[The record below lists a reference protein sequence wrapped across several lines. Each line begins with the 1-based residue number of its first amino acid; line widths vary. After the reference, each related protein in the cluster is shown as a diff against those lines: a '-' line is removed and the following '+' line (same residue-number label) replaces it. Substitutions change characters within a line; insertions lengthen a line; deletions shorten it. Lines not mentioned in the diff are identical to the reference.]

1 MRTYGQIHSIGKQTT
16 LEAMDGAAIKLV
28 VHKQEHLLY

>member
-1 MRTYGQIHSIGKQTT
+1 MVPRFIRNTY
-16 LEAMDGAAIKLV
+16 EAMDGAAIKLV